1 MTAPSY
7 TMLLPDEDI
16 QKLGWT
22 PQTCLTDALNM
33 ANGQP
38 VNATYDLQADSNAYQ
53 VGWDAAGSAFI
64 QNLFS
69 KETVQL
75 IQRKCGDYLIG
86 VDSKGRRIIPAT
98 NVVEGVLYG
107 VYRSHRPQT
116 GDIYGK
122 YLVTSDNERNDFSYI
137 IDKAISVI
145 VRAIRDEVET
155 IQNNEKLSIWT
166 TVLGDFNEHGLR
178 QHSPLKIR
186 ERRPDNFQFH
196 MRY

>member
-1 MTAPSY
+1 
-7 TMLLPDEDI
+7 MLLADEDI
-16 QKLGWT
+16 RQLGWT
-22 PQTCLTDALNM
+22 PQTCLSNALNM

-38 VNATYDLQADSNAYQ
+38 VNATYDSQADSNSYM
-53 VGWDAAGSAFI
+53 VGWDAASSPFI
-64 QNLFS
+64 QKLFS
-69 KETVQL
+69 KETVAL
-75 IQRKCGDYLIG
+75 IQRKSGDYLVG
-86 VDSKGRRIIPAT
+86 VDAKGRRILPST
-98 NVVEGVLYG
+98 QVVEGVLYG
-107 VYRSHRPQT
+107 VFRGHRPQT
-116 GDIYGK
+116 GDIFGK
-122 YLVTSDNERNDFSYI
+122 YVVTADSERNDFAYI

-178 QHSPLKIR
+178 QHAPLKLR